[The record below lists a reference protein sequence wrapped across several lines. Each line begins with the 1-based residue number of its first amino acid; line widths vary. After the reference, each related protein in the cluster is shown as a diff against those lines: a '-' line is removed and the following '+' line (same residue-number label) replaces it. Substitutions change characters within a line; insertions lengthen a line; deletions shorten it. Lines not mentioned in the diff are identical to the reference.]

1 MVDFSPILRS
11 LGLKP
16 EELMKQYQE
25 VQQGIADAIVHFDGL
40 LRHNAAR
47 IEALETWHKQDDR
60 FDRLFAALAVIIES
74 VEKQQG
80 DVAALHQAVTALSDE
95 FGYWRL
101 NYDPTMAP
109 THGDHMAELHAD
121 IGALAANGTLDLA
134 GKILPAGASFAP
146 LTERVRAL
154 EAPHGEV
161 QA

>member
-16 EELMKQYQE
+16 EELMKQYQQ

-60 FDRLFAALAVIIES
+60 FDRLFAAL
-74 VEKQQG
+74 EKQQG

-95 FGYWRL
+95 FGFWRL

-146 LTERVRAL
+146 LTERGVRAL